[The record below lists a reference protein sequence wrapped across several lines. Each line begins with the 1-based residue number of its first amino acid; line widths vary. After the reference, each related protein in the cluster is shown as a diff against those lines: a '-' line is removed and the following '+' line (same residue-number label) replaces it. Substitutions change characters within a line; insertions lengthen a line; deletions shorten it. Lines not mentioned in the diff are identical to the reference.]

1 MELNDHVSSK
11 VKDIVQQCKYFSLA
25 LDESI
30 DVCDT
35 NQLLIFIRTIDNN
48 FTIHEELLQAVPLQG
63 TAKGSDIY
71 SSVVAVTSAYGGFE
85 KCSSVV
91 TDGAPAMVG
100 RNNGLVGLLR
110 TNGVSCLTFHCII
123 HQEVLCTKTLQMS
136 DIMCNVS
143 AIVNI
148 IRGGNKAQ
156 RHRKFVQ
163 FLKDLDATYE
173 DVPLYSKIRW
183 LSAGNTLQH
192 FFSLRNEI
200 SLFLQDEVKGSE
212 KYVILLSDEKFIAAL
227 AFITDVLTH
236 LNILNKKLQQK
247 DQNICQLFGHIEA
260 FRRKLQLLAADLHKN
275 VVSHFPSCQTLLE
288 ERNSVD
294 FSAFAEML
302 DNVSKEFYDRFADF
316 DLIKEQIK
324 LFSNPMEIQIETQPS
339 EFQLEL
345 CDLQS
350 DPFLQSKKNERNKA
364 FWKLVSNEQFPVLRK
379 FALKMLSMFG
389 STYIC
394 ESTFSV
400 MKRLKSNARNR
411 LADET
416 LDARL
421 RLATTEVDV
430 DIERLI
436 KDA

>member
-1 MELNDHVSSK
+1 M
-11 VKDIVQQCKYFSLA
+11 
-25 LDESI
+25 
-30 DVCDT
+30 
-35 NQLLIFIRTIDNN
+35 
-48 FTIHEELLQAVPLQG
+48 
-63 TAKGSDIY
+63 
-71 SSVVAVTSAYGGFE
+71 
-85 KCSSVV
+85 
-91 TDGAPAMVG
+91 
-100 RNNGLVGLLR
+100 
-110 TNGVSCLTFHCII
+110 
-123 HQEVLCTKTLQMS
+123 
-136 DIMCNVS
+136 
-143 AIVNI
+143 
-148 IRGGNKAQ
+148 
-156 RHRKFVQ
+156 
-163 FLKDLDATYE
+163 
-173 DVPLYSKIRW
+173 
-183 LSAGNTLQH
+183 SAGNTLQH

-200 SLFLQDEVKGSE
+200 SLFLHDEVKGLE

-227 AFITDVLTH
+227 AFITDVLTQ

-275 VVSHFPSCQTLLE
+275 NVSHFPSCQTLLE
-288 ERNSVD
+288 EQNFIN

-302 DNVSKEFYDRFADF
+302 DNVSKEFYDRLAEF
-316 DLIKEQIK
+316 DSIKGKIE

-339 EFQLEL
+339 AFQLDL

-364 FWKLVSNEQFPVLRK
+364 FWKLVSNEQFPVLRE
-379 FALKMLSMFG
+379 FALRMLSMFG
-389 STYIC
+389 STCIC

-436 KDA
+436 KHA